1 MRDGFVKWKS
11 RKRRYVLLFSIFIPT
26 NEKRV
31 PQRIHLGSSTIHQ
44 LGQVLVDLSWSKGVL
59 VLFGKFL
66 DDEVVHQGL
75 DVLEVGHVSR
85 GAEDGV
91 VTNGVE
97 TLHILESREGTVR
110 RWGDYR
116 ERRWG
121 KHPDYAPGLSA
132 AIIMPSL
139 YLIAR
144 TLVPVTMGC
153 LRGLGQPIDGL
164 EMGWTDWVCW
174 TPSAKESLTML
185 GFWWIVYVP

>member
-1 MRDGFVKWKS
+1 MCPT
-11 RKRRYVLLFSIFIPT
+11 FSIFIPA

-59 VLFGKFL
+59 VLFCKFL

-85 GAEDGV
+85 GTEDGV

-110 RWGDYR
+110 RWVDYR

-121 KHPDYAPGLSA
+121 KHPDYAPRLSA

-153 LRGLGQPIDGL
+153 LRGLGQPRDGL
-164 EMGWTDWVCW
+164 EIGWRWVGRTGCAG
-174 TPSAKESLTML
+174 PRQQRSL
-185 GFWWIVYVP
+185 W